1 MWHEPA
7 DPARPLTGRYRV
19 ISGQHMLNASSSH
32 LTPKPAFA
40 VDRKTYACR
49 EFLQFDPMYDLAMHR
64 KRASS
69 TWRPGPWHVLDS
81 T

>member
-32 LTPKPAFA
+32 
-40 VDRKTYACR
+40 
-49 EFLQFDPMYDLAMHR
+49 FDPEATLLDREHLPMVNGFLMGLALVPAV
-64 KRASS
+64 AS
-69 TWRPGPWHVLDS
+69 G
-81 T
+81 